1 MTCCGMSWSRHDVE
15 RHRGPFAGYF
25 TRGTELALKEIGLEK
40 EDLMRRQRGFTLIE
54 LLIVVA
60 IIGIIAAIAIPNL
73 LNAINRGRQKRT
85 MADMRSIATAVE
97 SYAVDLNFY
106 PKGIANATELTT
118 FITTTYIKR
127 VPANDGWNNAMAFR
141 TDTAGRHY
149 TIISYGRDET
159 VGAVPSWRIIR
170 PGTSTATSGT
180 RTAPSRSGQRA
191 SRSTDLLSVTG
202 SIQGAPRRP
211 FSLLLSAPCEPNW
224 SCSRLPSGRRGA
236 RRRPLWR
243 RRWWSPPSCSF

>member
-1 MTCCGMSWSRHDVE
+1 MGMTCCGMPWSRHDVE

-25 TRGTELALKEIGLEK
+25 TRGTELALEEIGLEK

-97 SYAVDLNFY
+97 SYAVDH
-106 PKGIANATELTT
+106 ELLPEEHHQCD
-118 FITTTYIKR
+118 R
-127 VPANDGWNNAMAFR
+127 AHDLHHDDLHQA
-141 TDTAGRHY
+141 
-149 TIISYGRDET
+149 
-159 VGAVPSWRIIR
+159 GAVQRRMEQRNGLPHRLGRPSLHHHFLCERRRVWYVSRWYA

-180 RTAPSRSGQRA
+180 RTAPSPSGPKV
-191 SRSTDLLSVTG
+191 SRSTDLLSVAG

-211 FSLLLSAPCEPNW
+211 FSLLLSIPCEPNW
-224 SCSRLPSGRRGA
+224 PCSRLPSGRRGA